1 MKCTSKEWD
10 HCRVEKMGCTGC
22 HYDEYKLCYV
32 DRNKAWFTNNFEKQ
46 WGDDWDDAPYEHN
59 AGLPY
64 DHWSEL
70 IEDNEDIFK
79 RKWKHHEIKHK
90 VLYFETE
97 DWDEVLP
104 CDNFSNSPYSVEA
117 INKQAVAWIHT
128 DKYNIL
134 AGTTMEEFIDIIE
147 KHGGRIYL
155 PRGKNINE
163 NREI

>member
-1 MKCTSKEWD
+1 MKCTGKEWD

-90 VLYFETE
+90 VLY
-97 DWDEVLP
+97 
-104 CDNFSNSPYSVEA
+104 
-117 INKQAVAWIHT
+117 
-128 DKYNIL
+128 
-134 AGTTMEEFIDIIE
+134 
-147 KHGGRIYL
+147 
-155 PRGKNINE
+155 
-163 NREI
+163 

>member
-1 MKCTSKEWD
+1 MRQAD
-10 HCRVEKMGCTGC
+10 
-22 HYDEYKLCYV
+22 YDEYKLCYV
-32 DRNKAWFTNNFEKQ
+32 DGHKAWFTNNFEKQ
-46 WGDDWDDAPYEHN
+46 WGDDWNDAPYEHN

-70 IEDNEDIFK
+70 IEDNEDRFK
-79 RKWKHHEIKHK
+79 RKYKSHEIKHK
-90 VLYFETE
+90 VLYFETA

-134 AGTTMEEFIDIIE
+134 AGTTIEEFIDIIE
-147 KHGGRIYL
+147 KHGGTIYL